1 MSDTNVA
8 RTIMGKDNSNNIL
21 REPKFVARITHKLNN
36 GVRRIYSKLITQK
49 HIYRHEICGP
59 AWFGRLTGANAGLG
73 RQTRLLNVNQRRVP
87 FRTVSWCA
95 LLDRSRK
102 RRNVSSTKRGQ
113 SSWVQ
118 NVAASTWRRCSITV
132 PSISIRSTSSCGF
145 CCPANPMTN
154 CQSG

>member
-59 AWFGRLTGANAGLG
+59 AWFGRLTCANAGLG
-73 RQTRLLNVNQRRVP
+73 RQTRLLNIDKDAGLSVR
-87 FRTVSWCA
+87 
-95 LLDRSRK
+95 
-102 RRNVSSTKRGQ
+102 
-113 SSWVQ
+113 
-118 NVAASTWRRCSITV
+118 
-132 PSISIRSTSSCGF
+132 
-145 CCPANPMTN
+145 
-154 CQSG
+154 